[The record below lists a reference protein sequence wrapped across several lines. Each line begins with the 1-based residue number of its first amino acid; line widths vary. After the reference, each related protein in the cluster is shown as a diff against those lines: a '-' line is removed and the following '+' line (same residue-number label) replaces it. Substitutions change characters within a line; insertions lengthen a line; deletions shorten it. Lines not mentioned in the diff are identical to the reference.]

1 MNLSLLRSLYER
13 PGPWAS
19 AYLETSRNVQ
29 NADIEVELRW
39 RALRASLV
47 EQGADP
53 STVAAVDD
61 AVFAHEPGQGRY
73 GLAVFA
79 AHGTVAM
86 AQPLAAPPRSETAL
100 WGHLPHVM
108 PLIAQRG
115 EQVAWLRV
123 TADRTG
129 GDLEGVTAGGAP
141 RRRRVAGDER
151 FMVHKASTGGWS
163 ELQFQHAVEE
173 TWHRNAGD
181 TAAAAAEL
189 ADEIGAEVLVV
200 GGDVRAVQLLIDQ
213 LPARWRDRVV
223 RTEAGSRAPGAD
235 NGGLDEITL
244 RSVAEVAERHTR
256 SALDRF
262 LIQYGNDLAA
272 GTGLEAV
279 VAGLQRGQVDTVLM
293 VDDPSATGELW
304 IGPEPTQLAM
314 APDQLR
320 MMGVESPRR
329 TRVDAAILRAVA
341 MTDARLVLVTSGEAP
356 LNGGVGAVLRYADA
370 STLRR

>member
-1 MNLSLLRSLYER
+1 
-13 PGPWAS
+13 
-19 AYLETSRNVQ
+19 
-29 NADIEVELRW
+29 
-39 RALRASLV
+39 
-47 EQGADP
+47 
-53 STVAAVDD
+53 
-61 AVFAHEPGQGRY
+61 
-73 GLAVFA
+73 
-79 AHGTVAM
+79 
-86 AQPLAAPPRSETAL
+86 
-100 WGHLPHVM
+100 
-108 PLIAQRG
+108 
-115 EQVAWLRV
+115 
-123 TADRTG
+123 
-129 GDLEGVTAGGAP
+129 
-141 RRRRVAGDER
+141 
-151 FMVHKASTGGWS
+151 MVHKASTGGWS

-200 GGDVRAVQLLIDQ
+200 GGDVRAVQLLVDQ

-320 MMGVESPRR
+320 MMGVESAPAHPRR
-329 TRVDAAILRAVA
+329 RRDPAGDRHDRRT
-341 MTDARLVLVTSGEAP
+341 
-356 LNGGVGAVLRYADA
+356 VGAGHLRGGAAERRGRSGPAVRGREHPPPLTAADPLA
-370 STLRR
+370 QAVTTRSAAGAGPGRDGSGQGRFWSGRFWSGRDRADRDSRLSSRRRR